1 MFGSTSILQHAC
13 VLEPSWRGKC
23 VRAVITAGKRDKITL
38 PWKRQLEH
46 VDLEL
51 RVMVGGRGGDGLM
64 VALDN
69 PSGLFQPKLFYLN
82 YSMLVRSPPFYDSAV
97 NWLYNCRLSI
107 DSGGKQINSRAANA
121 QPRRSQLICCCCC

>member
-23 VRAVITAGKRDKITL
+23 VRAVITAGKRDKIPL

-51 RVMVGGRGGDGLM
+51 RVMVGGHGGDGLM
-64 VALDN
+64 VALDDLG
-69 PSGLFQPKLFYLN
+69 GLFQL
-82 YSMLVRSPPFYDSAV
+82 
-97 NWLYNCRLSI
+97 
-107 DSGGKQINSRAANA
+107 
-121 QPRRSQLICCCCC
+121 